1 MPIEDEI
8 LVVEMLIQLSPKQA
22 KLKAG
27 LQEYFEDLI
36 TPALKSE
43 LNDPNHFEGGGPE
56 FKKAMRTMVVDGWI
70 GLSWKKELGGKEL
83 SPIEQYIFVETVMRT
98 GFPFPFLTTES
109 VGPMI
114 AEHGSDWA
122 KEEIATKILKG
133 ELFFGI
139 GYSEP
144 NSGTDLA
151 SLQTKA
157 IKDADGY
164 LINGQKMWTSLA
176 NVSDYIWLAARTDFE
191 AKNHKGISM
200 FIVPTDDPGFSM
212 TAINTLGDVRTNAT
226 FYDNIRVPETH
237 LVGQPNQGWSL
248 ITSQL
253 NLERL
258 ALVNHGPVE
267 ELYKNVLKLA
277 ATTKINNDQYLT
289 DLSWVKNNFAQVY
302 SGIEALKLIC
312 WKQTWIMES
321 GHLNMAEAS
330 VAKVYGSE
338 FFIQAYR
345 LLMEIMGELSLLKN
359 DSELSILNAKLER
372 MYRTASILTFGGGT
386 NEVQRDIIAMAGLL
400 MPRTR

>member
-1 MPIEDEI
+1 LRIEDEI
-8 LVVEMLIQLSPKQA
+8 LVFEMLIQLSPKQA
-22 KLKAG
+22 KLKEE
-27 LQEYFEDLI
+27 LQEYFEGLM
-36 TPALKSE
+36 TSALQAE

-56 FKKAMRTMVVDGWI
+56 FKKAMRTMGGDGWI
-70 GLSWKKELGGKEL
+70 GLSWKKELGGKEV

-157 IKDADGY
+157 IKDTDGY

-176 NVSDYIWLAARTDFE
+176 NFSDYIWLAARTDFE

-226 FYDNIRVPETH
+226 FYDNIRLPETH

-277 ATTKINNDQYLT
+277 STTKINNDQYLT
-289 DLSWVKNNFAQVY
+289 DFSWVKHNFAQVY

-321 GHLNMAEAS
+321 GQLNMAEAS

-338 FFIQAYR
+338 FFIEAYR

-359 DSELSILNAKLER
+359 HSELSILNAKLER

-386 NEVQRDIIAMAGLL
+386 NEVQRDIIAIAGLL

>member
-1 MPIEDEI
+1 
-8 LVVEMLIQLSPKQA
+8 MLIKLNTEQA
-22 KLKAG
+22 KLKAE
-27 LQEYFEDLI
+27 LQEYFKGLI
-36 TPALKSE
+36 TPELKTE
-43 LNDPNHFEGGGPE
+43 LTNPEHFEGGGPE
-56 FKKAMRTMVVDGWI
+56 FKKAMRTMGADGWI
-70 GLSWKKELGGKEL
+70 GLSWKKEFGGKEL

-114 AEHGSDWA
+114 AEYGSDWA
-122 KEEIATKILKG
+122 KDEIATKILQGK
-133 ELFFGI
+133 LIFGI

-157 IKDADGY
+157 IKDGDGY

-176 NVSDYIWLAARTDFE
+176 NFSDYIWLAARTDFE
-191 AKNHKGISM
+191 VKNHKGISM
-200 FIVPTDDPGFSM
+200 FIVPTNDPGFSL

-226 FYDNIRVPETH
+226 FYENIKVPDSH
-237 LVGQPNQGWSL
+237 LVGEINQGWSL

-267 ELYKNVLKLA
+267 ELYKNVLELA
-277 ATTKINNDQYLT
+277 QNTKIGNDQSLT
-289 DLSWVKNNFAQVY
+289 DLSWVKQNFAQIH

-321 GHLNMAEAS
+321 DQLNMAEAS

-338 FFIQAYR
+338 FFIEAYR
-345 LLMEIMGELSLLKN
+345 LLMEIVG
-359 DSELSILNAKLER
+359 ELSILKNNSELKILNARLER

-400 MPRTR
+400 MPRSR